1 MTKILLVDDDPQLL
15 KLLGASL
22 QQQGF
27 EVLTHC
33 SDADALRM
41 IHQAQPDLIVTG
53 LRLPGFDG
61 VKLCKRLR
69 ERTDVPILVL
79 SAISEEQT
87 MLRAFDA
94 GADDYV
100 IKPYSTVE
108 LIARIRAH
116 LRTYARACA
125 ERVQQEQ
132 TTLQVGDLRID
143 TLRRQVTVRGNTV
156 ELTPTEYELLL
167 CLARH
172 QDQVVDH
179 RKLLSDTW
187 GPECA
192 DQLEYLRLYVRA
204 LRCKVEANPANPQL
218 IKTMRGVGYYLA
230 A

>member
-1 MTKILLVDDDPQLL
+1 
-15 KLLGASL
+15 
-22 QQQGF
+22 
-27 EVLTHC
+27 
-33 SDADALRM
+33 
-41 IHQAQPDLIVTG
+41 
-53 LRLPGFDG
+53 
-61 VKLCKRLR
+61 
-69 ERTDVPILVL
+69 
-79 SAISEEQT
+79 
-87 MLRAFDA
+87 
-94 GADDYV
+94 
-100 IKPYSTVE
+100 
-108 LIARIRAH
+108 
-116 LRTYARACA
+116 
-125 ERVQQEQ
+125 
-132 TTLQVGDLRID
+132 
-143 TLRRQVTVRGNTV
+143 VRGNTV